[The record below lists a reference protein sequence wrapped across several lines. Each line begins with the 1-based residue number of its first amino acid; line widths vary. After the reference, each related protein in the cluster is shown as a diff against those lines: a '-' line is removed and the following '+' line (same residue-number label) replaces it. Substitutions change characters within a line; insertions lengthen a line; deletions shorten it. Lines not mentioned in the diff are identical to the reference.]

1 MASYSRELYSGKIP
15 EDIPVLELD
24 TLDDEITA
32 SYTGPDD
39 GLAFPVREQS
49 IKMTSS
55 YSFHLVTKN
64 ILCSYNLPQHVSI
77 MYHCTTAQFY
87 TTTTNYFYYD

>member
-64 ILCSYNLPQHVSI
+64 IHSMICSYNLLQYVSI
-77 MYHCTTAQFY
+77 MYQYTTAQFY
-87 TTTTNYFYYD
+87 D